1 VVAAV
6 LVLLTQ
12 VTEVVTAVL
21 GYQIVLLDQ
30 ASFIAAAAVAVL
42 IAELPALVAVVLEE
56 TEVLLLGWLETQELQ
71 IQAAA
76 VVVVGLPAMAG
87 LAGLVL

>member
-1 VVAAV
+1 V
-6 LVLLTQ
+6 
-12 VTEVVTAVL
+12 
-21 GYQIVLLDQ
+21 
-30 ASFIAAAAVAVL
+30 AVAGL
-42 IAELPALVAVVLEE
+42 IVDPLALVAVVLEE